1 MRSSPTR
8 RPTPPD
14 TEIPDAPVSAE
25 PQDCPSPGMS
35 IVAPERD
42 STLTLTVTELTTGP
56 AFETRVRSIMREHAG
71 TRPHGMSPNSMS
83 AFDSPRPMSD
93 SNWPSPR
100 SALITSTST
109 PVLPPQEEAF
119 KLFDTFV
126 SWMGTYQH
134 YLDSRSFVDSMD
146 MLYHDEAGRT
156 AKMQTLWFSQFLL
169 VMAIGKLIGYTSGIP
184 SDQNIETYF
193 LEARRRLPPMD
204 ELGSFGVVSVEI
216 MCLASVYLQWNDRKH
231 DAYLYVRTH
240 EPSLLHSRR
249 LMMIDWICC

>member
-1 MRSSPTR
+1 
-8 RPTPPD
+8 
-14 TEIPDAPVSAE
+14 
-25 PQDCPSPGMS
+25 
-35 IVAPERD
+35 
-42 STLTLTVTELTTGP
+42 
-56 AFETRVRSIMREHAG
+56 
-71 TRPHGMSPNSMS
+71 
-83 AFDSPRPMSD
+83 
-93 SNWPSPR
+93 
-100 SALITSTST
+100 
-109 PVLPPQEEAF
+109 
-119 KLFDTFV
+119 
-126 SWMGTYQH
+126 
-134 YLDSRSFVDSMD
+134 MD